1 MNQRDPQRFAS
12 LGIPTGVLLLASGI
26 AFFVGS
32 KRSETAPPHP
42 HLSSEPLL
50 NQTTPASQQPALL
63 EEAPPPSESTAAAP
77 ASPAN
82 ISIPSAPQ
90 EIPTEQ
96 QSSFD
101 LNRDGIQVSPR
112 PNRARTLP
120 QHTPTTSPTARVT
133 TSRGSIRDQPASE
146 AVQAVNPIEGQPRYS
161 TPVEAK

>member
-1 MNQRDPQRFAS
+1 MNQREPQRFAS
-12 LGIPTGVLLLASGI
+12 LGIATGVLLLASGI
-26 AFFVGS
+26 AFFAGS

-42 HLSSEPLL
+42 QLSSEPLL

-63 EEAPPPSESTAAAP
+63 EEAPPPPESTATAP

-90 EIPTEQ
+90 EIPVEQ

-101 LNRDGIQVSPR
+101 LSRGEIQVSPR

-120 QHTPTTSPTARVT
+120 PNTHTTSPRVRVT
-133 TSRGSIRDQPASE
+133 TSRGSIRDQPASD
-146 AVQAVNPIEGQPRYS
+146 AVQAVNPIEGQARYS